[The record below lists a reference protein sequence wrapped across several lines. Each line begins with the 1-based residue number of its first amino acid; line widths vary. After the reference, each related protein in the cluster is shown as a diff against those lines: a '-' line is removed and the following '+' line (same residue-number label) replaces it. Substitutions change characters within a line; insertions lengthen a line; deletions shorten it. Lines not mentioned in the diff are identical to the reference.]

1 MKHKLLWVSDSPNLI
16 TGYATVTK
24 NILNRLNN
32 YPKWDCT
39 ALASTPSGAVGEP
52 IKRIELMDGTNLN
65 FKILSAYREP
75 YAMDIVTKYI
85 KNYNFNVLGILLDTF
100 MLYPKF
106 LQVDIPCKSF
116 FYFPSDGGGHLPL
129 RCEEILKKVTIPIA
143 MSKFGQKQLKDIY
156 GMRAEYIPHGCNTSL
171 YYPISDK
178 EKVKSRVPC
187 YMFNGQNFVKTD
199 NILQNKFIIGSVF
212 RNQPRKQPDR
222 LYKAFAKFAKDKPD
236 VMLYLH
242 LDPLDVAS
250 PIDTLSLMG
259 RLNILHKV
267 VFTGMTYITGFSTKM
282 LNDIYNSMDCFFLST
297 TGEGFGLPT
306 LEAMSC
312 GVPPI
317 ITDYATTS
325 ELLQENGECGLP
337 INIIGTEEISTFE
350 LMKERGYN
358 SQQIDE
364 FRSNGTIVGSWNVDR
379 AIMDI
384 DSAVKQ
390 LDKLYYDKKLRE
402 SLGKTGREKAVKYY
416 DWEVLIPVWNKLLL
430 NLAEE

>member
-1 MKHKLLWVSDSPNLI
+1 
-16 TGYATVTK
+16 
-24 NILNRLNN
+24 
-32 YPKWDCT
+32 
-39 ALASTPSGAVGEP
+39 
-52 IKRIELMDGTNLN
+52 
-65 FKILSAYREP
+65 
-75 YAMDIVTKYI
+75 
-85 KNYNFNVLGILLDTF
+85 
-100 MLYPKF
+100 
-106 LQVDIPCKSF
+106 
-116 FYFPSDGGGHLPL
+116 
-129 RCEEILKKVTIPIA
+129 
-143 MSKFGQKQLKDIY
+143 
-156 GMRAEYIPHGCNTSL
+156 
-171 YYPISDK
+171 
-178 EKVKSRVPC
+178 
-187 YMFNGQNFVKTD
+187 
-199 NILQNKFIIGSVF
+199 
-212 RNQPRKQPDR
+212 
-222 LYKAFAKFAKDKPD
+222 
-236 VMLYLH
+236 MLYLH